1 MFSKHQWVLFF
12 LHGGIQFH
20 TFASYALPCQ
30 MPFCHTTPLL
40 PSVTHWQNVM
50 ECWWEGSAPTAI
62 PPTSASHTVGQHNKV
77 GGITFGTSLTHYTTP
92 TAPEYHCSLN
102 IEIRR
107 AIVQEQNSTFLIHEP
122 HLRHAERWVT
132 WDVQTRTPS
141 TKQDMCMKL
150 AFHGHS
156 LISKF
161 CMNAGKPQLFQCL
174 C

>member
-1 MFSKHQWVLFF
+1 
-12 LHGGIQFH
+12 
-20 TFASYALPCQ
+20 
-30 MPFCHTTPLL
+30 
-40 PSVTHWQNVM
+40 M
-50 ECWWEGSAPTAI
+50 ECWWESSAPTAI

-132 WDVQTRTPS
+132 WDVLLVQLL
-141 TKQDMCMKL
+141 DL
-150 AFHGHS
+150 AWDRSWTEAFTV
-156 LISKF
+156 LIV
-161 CMNAGKPQLFQCL
+161 
-174 C
+174 